1 MEPFQENSNGK
12 TDNSLVIKSLEFL
25 QNQLRVEKF
34 AKKAL
39 EKESNQIDL
48 AIIES
53 SQRILALETK
63 IRREVERLKI
73 S

>member
-1 MEPFQENSNGK
+1 MEPSQENSNGK

-39 EKESNQIDL
+39 EKESNQIDY

>member
-39 EKESNQIDL
+39 EKESNQIVL

>member
-1 MEPFQENSNGK
+1 MEPSQENSNGK
-12 TDNSLVIKSLEFL
+12 TDNSLVFKSLEFL

-39 EKESNQIDL
+39 EKESNQIDY

>member
-1 MEPFQENSNGK
+1 MEPSQENSSGK

-25 QNQLRVEKF
+25 QNQLLVEKF

-39 EKESNQIDL
+39 EKESNQIDF
-48 AIIES
+48 AIMES
-53 SQRILALETK
+53 AQRIISLETK
-63 IRREVERLKI
+63 IRREVERLKT